1 MNRESLL
8 VSLRTDISSPPLN
21 GSLFLKISGLLSY
34 DVFGLFCSEIHDLDA
49 VYCPTKSEVY
59 FQVE

>member
-1 MNRESLL
+1 
-8 VSLRTDISSPPLN
+8 
-21 GSLFLKISGLLSY
+21 LFLKISGLLSY